1 MRCQKNFV
9 CFFCCLAKKI
19 PESKCLNLQDLY
31 QSSWKKFNYFYLSF
45 LSHVCLKL
53 YNAKKEVFSE
63 AMLSLHAIFIRSRQ
77 KQSQRQNF
85 MNLIFVFYRIFSESV
100 TKVQAKTI
108 TKTPPQC
115 EPLTASQPH
124 VAFIIT
130 KLKLFQKA
138 EMDTWALAFPM

>member
-1 MRCQKNFV
+1 MPKKL
-9 CFFCCLAKKI
+9 CLFLLLPSKKI

-53 YNAKKEVFSE
+53 YNDKKEGFSG

-77 KQSQRQNF
+77 KKSQRQNF
-85 MNLIFVFYRIFSESV
+85 MNLIFVFHRIFSESV

-108 TKTPPQC
+108 K
-115 EPLTASQPH
+115 LTEFYESYE
-124 VAFIIT
+124 FEFC
-130 KLKLFQKA
+130 LFT
-138 EMDTWALAFPM
+138 EFSLSHL

>member
-1 MRCQKNFV
+1 MNLMNLNFV
-9 CFFCCLAKKI
+9 
-19 PESKCLNLQDLY
+19 
-31 QSSWKKFNYFYLSF
+31 F
-45 LSHVCLKL
+45 L
-53 YNAKKEVFSE
+53 
-63 AMLSLHAIFIRSRQ
+63 
-77 KQSQRQNF
+77 QNF
-85 MNLIFVFYRIFSESV
+85 LWVIYKGLGKNNQIDRILWILFLFFYRIFSVSV

-138 EMDTWALAFPM
+138 EMATWALAFPM